1 MRRAGGRL
9 ACRCAERN
17 TNEVSMNSRDA
28 FAEARSTSSRDVLPR
43 SPASGSLAECAK
55 KSPVPAI
62 RPFFGFY
69 GGKWRD
75 ALKHYP
81 APKHNTIVEPFAGSA
96 GYSVRYAARRVILC
110 EVDPTLAQVWTYLTK
125 VSPREILRIP
135 DIEPGA
141 SLDDLRVSQ
150 EAKWLIG
157 LWLNR
162 GVSTPRRSPSRWM
175 RDGIRPG
182 SFWGQRVR
190 ETIASQVHAIRHWEI
205 YNCSYENVPAP
216 RFATWFIDPP
226 YQKAGRHYRFGS
238 EQLNYAELAMWCRAR
253 RGLVIV
259 CENAG
264 ADWLPFRH
272 LADVKTTRSEKR
284 SKEVI
289 WTQESRP
296 RSAKQGNGHRRPV
309 R

>member
-1 MRRAGGRL
+1 ML
-9 ACRCAERN
+9 P
-17 TNEVSMNSRDA
+17 MNSRDT
-28 FAEARSTSSRDVLPR
+28 FADMRSIEDDSSRS
-43 SPASGSLAECAK
+43 SPS
-55 KSPVPAI
+55 KSFTARMKELRPVEI

-81 APKHNTIVEPFAGSA
+81 PPKYDTIVEPFAGSA

-110 EVDPTLAQVWTYLTK
+110 EVDPVLAQVWSYLTK
-125 VSPREILRIP
+125 VSPREILKIP
-135 DIEPGA
+135 DVEPG
-141 SLDDLRVSQ
+141 SCVDDLRVTQ

-182 SFWGQRVR
+182 SFWGPRVR
-190 ETIASQVHAIRHWEI
+190 ETIAKQVHAIRHWEI
-205 YNCSYENVPAP
+205 HNCSYENAPAP
-216 RFATWFIDPP
+216 RLATWFIDPP

-238 EQLNYAELAMWCRAR
+238 ERLDYGDLAIWCRAR
-253 RGLVIV
+253 RGLAVV
-259 CENAG
+259 CENDG
-264 ADWLPFRH
+264 ADWLPFLP
-272 LADVKTTRSEKR
+272 LADVKTTRSQRR

-289 WTQESRP
+289 WIQESSVR
-296 RSAKQGNGHRRPV
+296 RVKHMNGHRRSI